1 MPVVIQTICDGCGMV
16 KKEANHWY
24 TVEFTGT
31 SEVKVRPMGPS
42 PTSLDAQNLKN
53 MCGRR
58 CIAESL
64 DRWMDQI
71 NQLTAQSSRQAASTI
86 FTRRRRL
93 LGTIDAWYHSAV
105 LRSSRLIV
113 SPHCP

>member
-1 MPVVIQTICDGCGMV
+1 MPVVMQTICDGRGMV
-16 KKEANHWY
+16 KKDANHWY
-24 TVEFTGT
+24 TLEFTGM
-31 SEVKVRPMGPS
+31 SEAKVRPMGPS
-42 PTSLDAQNLKN
+42 PVVVDGKHLKYL
-53 MCGRR
+53 CGRR

>member
-24 TVEFTGT
+24 TLELTGT
-31 SEVKVRPMGPS
+31 SEAKVRPMGPS
-42 PTSLDAQNLKN
+42 PASPGAQNLKY

-64 DRWMDQI
+64 DRWMDRI
-71 NQLTAQSSRQAASTI
+71 SQLTAQPFRQAA
-86 FTRRRRL
+86 
-93 LGTIDAWYHSAV
+93 
-105 LRSSRLIV
+105 
-113 SPHCP
+113 

>member
-1 MPVVIQTICDGCGMV
+1 MPVLIQTVCDGCGMV

-24 TVEFTGT
+24 TLEFAGT

-42 PTSLDAQNLKN
+42 PASVDAQNVKY

-64 DRWMDQI
+64 DRWMDRI
-71 NQLTAQSSRQAASTI
+71 SQLTAQPFREAA
-86 FTRRRRL
+86 
-93 LGTIDAWYHSAV
+93 
-105 LRSSRLIV
+105 
-113 SPHCP
+113 